1 MGMIP
6 DQLELTTMAK
16 TLANKAQTQAA
27 TPAAPVVAKL
37 HTSITQAQN
46 AFAATIE
53 RLAKARD
60 AATDANDAAKAAGV
74 AQVGVRQTI
83 LCELAL
89 AATEGNWSTEHARAG
104 IEAAIA
110 AYEAAANDKDAAKVT
125 AGTLRQFIGECL
137 RAMHPKAREH
147 VAEAFAEADRLWDEE
162 GERLE
167 ATKAASKAAGDKK
180 FVADP
185 AEFPLR
191 TAFKRKWHMVAGSTG
206 LLAAR
211 ASDDADKVALAEAP
225 EMLADAVAHDE
236 RIDAK
241 RAAKAIKRVLDVI
254 EDVAEEFPHNSWD
267 TVLRFLNGLDAKKL
281 ADYRAKEV
289 KGRSNPMSSKPA
301 RKAVSVDDLN
311 AAQDEMLDA

>member
-1 MGMIP
+1 
-6 DQLELTTMAK
+6 MAK
-16 TLANKAQTQAA
+16 TQAA
-27 TPAAPVVAKL
+27 LKATTPAAPVVAKL
-37 HTSITQAQN
+37 HTSIIQAQA
-46 AFAATIE
+46 AFTNTIE

-89 AATEGNWSTEHARAG
+89 AATEGDWSTEHAKAG

-147 VAEAFAEADRLWDEE
+147 VAEAFEEATRLWDEE
-162 GERLE
+162 GERIDALKEE
-167 ATKAASKAAGDKK
+167 AKANGVKK
-180 FVADP
+180 FVVDP
-185 AEFPLR
+185 QDAPLR

-211 ASDDADKVALAEAP
+211 ADDDKAALAEAP
-225 EMLADAVAHDE
+225 EMLAQAVTHDE

-254 EDVAEEFPHNSWD
+254 EDVAEEFPHNMWD
-267 TVLRFLNGLDAKKL
+267 TVLKFLNGLDAKKL

-289 KGRSNPMSSKPA
+289 KGRSNPMSSKPT
-301 RKAVSVDDLN
+301 RKATSVDVDD
-311 AAQDEMLDA
+311 AADALLDA